1 MHQAA
6 PERSTLAN
14 CIMADRFCCGGK
26 YRQSGFD
33 LRVGRQAMVPGQSSD
48 FDGCVGLTD
57 IIELRE
63 VVHVDQVVRPR
74 EPQIEH
80 GHQTLAAGEKPYL
93 SFELIEAVENFG
105 EALRPMIFE

>member
-1 MHQAA
+1 M
-6 PERSTLAN
+6 
-14 CIMADRFCCGGK
+14 D
-26 YRQSGFD
+26 FD
-33 LRVGRQAMVPGQSSD
+33 LRVGCHAMMPGQSSD
-48 FDGCVGLTD
+48 FNGGVGLAD

-74 EPQIEH
+74 QPQIEH
-80 GHQTLAAGEKPYL
+80 RHQTLAAGEKPHV